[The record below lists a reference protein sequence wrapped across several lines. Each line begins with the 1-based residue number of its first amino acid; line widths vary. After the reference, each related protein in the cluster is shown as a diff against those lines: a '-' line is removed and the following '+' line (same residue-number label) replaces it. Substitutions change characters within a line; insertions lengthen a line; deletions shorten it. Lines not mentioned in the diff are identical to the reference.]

1 MHRPAFLAVAVALA
15 VAVTAPAHALAAG
28 PAPAKASAATPAA
41 AKPRLIFFMNPYG
54 APCQMQDRIL
64 QEMSGELRSKVDVV
78 YLRTTSQ
85 QDLAWFQ
92 QYGIRSLPTLLLAD
106 ASGKEIRRAT
116 PGIQSADQVRRLVG
130 N

>member
-1 MHRPAFLAVAVALA
+1 MHRIALVALSA
-15 VAVTAPAHALAAG
+15 AIALAAPAFSHAAG
-28 PAPAKASAATPAA
+28 PTPAKASSATPVAA
-41 AKPRLIFFMNPYG
+41 RARLIFFMNPNG

-64 QEMSGELRSKVDVV
+64 QEMAGELRGKVDVV

-85 QDLAWFQ
+85 QDLGWFQ
-92 QYGIRSLPTLLLAD
+92 QYGIRSLPALLLAD

>member
-1 MHRPAFLAVAVALA
+1 VTRIAALA
-15 VAVTAPAHALAAG
+15 LAALAAGAATPALAAG
-28 PAPAKASAATPAA
+28 PTAAKPAAATAVA
-41 AKPRLIFFMNPYG
+41 AKPRLVFFMNPYG

-64 QEMSGELRSKVDVV
+64 QEMSGELRAKVDVV

-85 QDLAWFQ
+85 ADLAWFQ

-116 PGIQSADQVRRLVG
+116 PGIQSADQVRKLVG
-130 N
+130 P

>member
-1 MHRPAFLAVAVALA
+1 MRRPAFLALAAAVAVAL
-15 VAVTAPAHALAAG
+15 PAASLAAG
-28 PAPAKASAATPAA
+28 PAPAKTAAAAPTA

-64 QEMSGELRSKVDVV
+64 QEMAGELRGKVDVV

-85 QDLAWFQ
+85 QDLGWFQ
-92 QYGIRSLPTLLLAD
+92 QYGIRSLPALLLAD